1 MAGAPRLAAVAA
13 QTGLLDTPP
22 RQRERPGVDV
32 GIIVRAGES
41 QALAVA
47 TARTRPV
54 APHLAEPTDGARH
67 GRLLGTAVDG
77 QGSGPVRSGSAGL
90 RLRERRPDEAKGRH
104 VGPGRRVEVHDGD

>member
-1 MAGAPRLAAVAA
+1 MAGAPGLAAVAA
-13 QTGLLDTPP
+13 QAGLLDTPP
-22 RQRERPGVDV
+22 RQRKRPGVDV
-32 GIIVRAGES
+32 GIVVGAGES
-41 QALAVA
+41 QALAIA

-77 QGSGPVRSGSAGL
+77 QGSGAVCSGL

-104 VGPGRRVEVHDGD
+104 VGPGRRVEVHHGD

>member
-1 MAGAPRLAAVAA
+1 MAGAPGLAAVAA

-22 RQRERPGVDV
+22 WQRERPGVDV
-32 GIIVRAGES
+32 GIIVGAGEA
-41 QALAVA
+41 QALAIA

-54 APHLAEPTDGARH
+54 APNLAEATDGACH

-77 QGSGPVRSGSAGL
+77 QGSGAVCAGSAGL

-104 VGPGRRVEVHDGD
+104 LGPGRRVEVHHGD

>member
-13 QTGLLDTPP
+13 QTRLLDTPP

-32 GIIVRAGES
+32 GIVVGAGEP
-41 QALAVA
+41 QALAIA
-47 TARTRPV
+47 AARTRAV
-54 APHLAEPTDGARH
+54 APNLAEATDGASH

-77 QGSGPVRSGSAGL
+77 QGSGAVWL

-104 VGPGRRVEVHDGD
+104 VGSGRRVEVHHGD